1 MGWGSASGIFNDMAD
16 ALIEAGASDE
26 VITATLA
33 KTIGNL
39 RGDDWDTYDESLD
52 AFSEHPAVV
61 EAFRQ
66 NGIFL
71 EYCEAEQ
78 PGRPMWESCQN
89 EKGHDGDHR
98 YREKTWPNEKK

>member
-1 MGWGSASGIFNDMAD
+1 M
-16 ALIEAGASDE
+16 
-26 VITATLA
+26 TKTLA
-33 KTIGNL
+33 KVIPNL
-39 RGDDWDTYDESLD
+39 RSEDWDTYDESLD
-52 AFSEHPAVV
+52 VFSDDPAVV

-78 PGRPMWESCQN
+78 PGSPRWEDCRN

-98 YREKTWPNEKK
+98 YRNKTWPNDKK